1 MTKLEKLPTINKDG
15 QLSRRFNNLEA
26 AILIWKRREVRMDE
40 RRKSGET
47 IDSLTHNMYVDTQW
61 KVLDKIYEMWPECA
75 FGTEGSKLLNDMANK
90 LYQINLEM
98 SNIFPILV
106 K

>member
-1 MTKLEKLPTINKDG
+1 MAQLETLPTINQDG
-15 QLSRRFNNLEA
+15 QLSRRFNNLET
-26 AILIWKRREVRMDE
+26 AILIWKKREVRMDE
-40 RRKSGET
+40 RRNSGET

-75 FGTEGSKLLNDMANK
+75 FGTEGSKLLNELADK
-90 LYQINLEM
+90 LYQINLDI
-98 SNIFPILV
+98 S

>member
-1 MTKLEKLPTINKDG
+1 MTTLQDLPTINKDG

-40 RRKSGET
+40 RIKSGEP

-61 KVLDKIYEMWPECA
+61 KVLDKIYEMWPECS
-75 FGTEGSKLLNDMANK
+75 FGTQGSKLLNDIADK
-90 LYQINLEM
+90 LYQITLDK
-98 SNIFPILV
+98 S

>member
-1 MTKLEKLPTINKDG
+1 MTTLQDLPTINKDG

-26 AILIWKRREVRMDE
+26 AILIWKRREVSMNEKRN
-40 RRKSGET
+40 SGEP

-75 FGTEGSKLLNDMANK
+75 FGTQGSKLLNDIADK
-90 LYQINLEM
+90 LYQINLDI
-98 SNIFPILV
+98 S